1 MFVRKKANRSGTTS
15 VVVID
20 KAGGSFRQVKSF
32 GSSSDSDEVR
42 KMCEQASDWILRH
55 GGQQI
60 IDFDATEQARKD
72 YQSVLSNVERTLQN
86 APQTILGRIYDEIG
100 FNALGDD
107 ILRHLAI
114 ARVCQPMS
122 KMATADYLKS
132 YFDEDVKL
140 HNIYRYMDKLY
151 STQRVLVQRISVGHT
166 MGGAGR
172 QDRDSV
178 L

>member
-72 YQSVLSNVERTLQN
+72 
-86 APQTILGRIYDEIG
+86 
-100 FNALGDD
+100 
-107 ILRHLAI
+107 
-114 ARVCQPMS
+114 
-122 KMATADYLKS
+122 
-132 YFDEDVKL
+132 
-140 HNIYRYMDKLY
+140 
-151 STQRVLVQRISVGHT
+151 
-166 MGGAGR
+166 
-172 QDRDSV
+172 
-178 L
+178 